1 MPCPTGCLGFC
12 ALRTLGQGPSPPRAP
27 APAVP
32 GALLLVCDPKG
43 LEAGRAHFSPSP
55 CPSLPFAG
63 APAPG
68 TPQPGP
74 CAPGSGRPLG
84 PNKLSVHLQPQRV
97 LPAPLRSQGS
107 PTSAQRVLH
116 LSPHALQTVHPSPPL
131 PRPLVPGPE
140 LSGLA
145 FQETNLT
152 GSLSGVNPVSI
163 LPGTFSFISGLASAP
178 AYLTP
183 NHSCVPLSGSG
194 RLVPTVPDNTPA
206 RHPQCAPQPRVAASG
221 QRCSCSRHLGNKR
234 DCGHVGRTSREAG
247 RELPA
252 GRDERDRGE
261 QAPTRQASDPRTST
275 RTGS

>member
-1 MPCPTGCLGFC
+1 MPCPTGCLGLC
-12 ALRTLGQGPSPPRAP
+12 ALRTLGQGPSPPGAL

-32 GALLLVCDPKG
+32 GALLLVGDPEG

-107 PTSAQRVLH
+107 PTSAQRVLD

-131 PRPLVPGPE
+131 PRPLVPG
-140 LSGLA
+140 
-145 FQETNLT
+145 
-152 GSLSGVNPVSI
+152 SLSGVNPVST

-183 NHSCVPLSGSG
+183 NHSCVPLSRSG
-194 RLVPTVPDNTPA
+194 RLVP
-206 RHPQCAPQPRVAASG
+206 
-221 QRCSCSRHLGNKR
+221 
-234 DCGHVGRTSREAG
+234 
-247 RELPA
+247 
-252 GRDERDRGE
+252 
-261 QAPTRQASDPRTST
+261 
-275 RTGS
+275 